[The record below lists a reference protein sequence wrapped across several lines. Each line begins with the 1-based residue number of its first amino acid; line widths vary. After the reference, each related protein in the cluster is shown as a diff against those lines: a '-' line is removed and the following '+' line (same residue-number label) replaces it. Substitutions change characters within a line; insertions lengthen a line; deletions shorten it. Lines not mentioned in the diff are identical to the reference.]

1 MNPAPIET
9 VKVSALI
16 EEQALT
22 REELLTSLRQMMEI
36 RALENNIADL
46 LNWAVLR
53 GASHLYAGEEAVAV
67 GAIAA
72 LRGDDL
78 VTSTHRGHGHAHAH
92 GDKAAKT
99 LAEKQAHFN
108 KMMAEVLGKSG
119 GYCKG
124 KGGSMHIADV
134 VHGNLGATGIVG
146 GNIPVAVGAALAQ
159 KVQGTDRVILCFF
172 GDGASNTGNFHEAL
186 NMASAWDLPVVF
198 VVENNQYGM
207 STPFARVSKLPDIAA
222 RACAYGI
229 PGVVVDGMDVLE
241 IRAAVAK
248 GVARARAGEGP
259 TLIEAKTY
267 RYYGHSHSDPRAYRT
282 RDEEKEWRD
291 RDAIQLLKR
300 ELLAMN
306 FLTEAE
312 FNEMDRAVKAKL
324 DAAMA
329 YSQAS
334 PEPDPSEV
342 DTDVYVP
349 LKTTAADVAAEA
361 ELRARVH
368 AAEAS
373 LPTAGAGLP
382 TAGAGLPTAGA
393 GLPTAGAGLPAA
405 GAGLPTA
412 GAGLPTAG
420 AGLPTAGAGLPTA
433 GAGLPTAGAGL
444 PTAGAG
450 LPTAGAGLP
459 TAGAGLPT
467 AGAGLLTVPPLRQIT
482 YVQALIE
489 AMREEMKRDPRVFI
503 MGEDV
508 GLYGGAYGATRGLVQ
523 EFGAWRVIDTPISEA
538 TIGGAAIGAAMAG
551 MRPIAEIMYVDFT
564 PLAMDQ
570 IANQGA
576 KNRYM
581 FGGKTT
587 VPMVIRTEGGAG
599 RAIAAHHSQSL
610 ESLWTHFPGIYV
622 VMPSTPYDAK
632 GLLKAAIRDDNPV
645 MFIEHKM
652 LYGTKGPVP
661 DASQDYI
668 IPLGVADV
676 KRPGKDVT
684 LVTYSRMVG
693 RALEAAEQLAK
704 EGIDVEVIDL
714 RTLKP
719 LDIDTII
726 ASVKKTGRFVGVTEA
741 YENTSFI
748 NEVMA
753 QVNELA
759 FDYLDAPMVRVAS
772 LNVPVPRAEV
782 LEDAAIPNVARIV
795 AACRK
800 SLS

>member
-1 MNPAPIET
+1 MET
-9 VKVSALI
+9 TALSAEKVSAMI

-22 REELLTSLRQMMEI
+22 KEELMTYLRQIMEI
-36 RALENNIADL
+36 RALENNIATL
-46 LNWAVLR
+46 LGKAVLK
-53 GASHLYAGEEAVAV
+53 GASHLYAGQEAVAV
-67 GAIAA
+67 GAVGA
-72 LRGDDL
+72 LRDDDL

-99 LAEKQAHFN
+99 PETKQEHFN

-134 VHGNLGATGIVG
+134 EHGNLGATGIVG

-159 KVQGTDRVILCFF
+159 KLQGSDRVVLCFF

-186 NMASAWDLPVVF
+186 NMASLWDLPLVF
-198 VVENNQYGM
+198 VVENNQYAM
-207 STPFARVSKLPDIAA
+207 STPWAKASKLPNIAD

-229 PGVVVDGMDVLE
+229 PGEVVDGMDALAV
-241 IRAAVAK
+241 RGAVAK
-248 GVARARAGEGP
+248 AAERARRGEGP

-267 RYYGHSHSDPRAYRT
+267 RWYGHSHSDPRAYRT
-282 RDEEKEWRD
+282 REE
-291 RDAIQLLKR
+291 
-300 ELLAMN
+300 
-306 FLTEAE
+306 EAE
-312 FNEMDRAVKAKL
+312 WKQRDPITVLREDMKVVGLLTDAEFEQL
-324 DAAMA
+324 DAAVEDKLGKAMA
-329 YSQAS
+329 YSEAS
-334 PEPDPSEV
+334 PEPDPGELC
-342 DTDVYVP
+342 TDVYAP
-349 LKTTAADVAAEA
+349 SKFTQADVEA
-361 ELRARVH
+361 ERRLRERVRN
-368 AAEAS
+368 A
-373 LPTAGAGLP
+373 PTMRVISYA
-382 TAGAGLPTAGA
+382 
-393 GLPTAGAGLPAA
+393 
-405 GAGLPTA
+405 
-412 GAGLPTAG
+412 
-420 AGLPTAGAGLPTA
+420 
-433 GAGLPTAGAGL
+433 
-444 PTAGAG
+444 
-450 LPTAGAGLP
+450 
-459 TAGAGLPT
+459 
-467 AGAGLLTVPPLRQIT
+467 
-482 YVQALIE
+482 QALQE
-489 AMREEMKRDPRVFI
+489 AMREEMLRDARVFI

-508 GLYGGAYGATRGLVQ
+508 GLYGGAYGATRGLSV
-523 EFGAWRVIDTPISEA
+523 EFGDWRVIDTPISEA
-538 TIGGAAIGAAMAG
+538 TIGGAAVGAAMAG

-661 DASQDYI
+661 EEEYL

-676 KRPGKDVT
+676 KRVGKDIT
-684 LVTYSRMVG
+684 LVTYSRMVL
-693 RALEAAEQLAK
+693 RALEAAEILAK

-719 LDIDTII
+719 LDIETVV
-726 ASVKKTGRFVGVTEA
+726 ASVKKTGRLAGVTEA

-748 NEVMA
+748 NEVMI
-753 QVNELA
+753 QVNDLA
-759 FDYLDAPMVRVAS
+759 FDWLDAPMVRVAAA
-772 LNVPVPRAEV
+772 NVPVPRAEV
-782 LEDAAIPNVARIV
+782 LEDLAIPNVGRIV
-795 AACRK
+795 EACRK
-800 SLS
+800 VVS